1 MSSVFYVFFMF
12 AIITLVYVH
21 KIYRKRSFIAIFKLR
36 VLFFIISPFFYILT
50 LLDHEGFLW
59 YAYIRCFL
67 NIEVKQ

>member
-36 VLFFIISPFFYILT
+36 ILFFYYFALFLYTDSP
-50 LLDHEGFLW
+50 
-59 YAYIRCFL
+59 
-67 NIEVKQ
+67 